1 MMKNNIQLTKCQN
14 LIKHLNNYLKH
25 HKISI
30 NHSDVPVR
38 LLNDN
43 CTSLYNQYSLKFPA
57 QEVSY
62 STFKRCMPK
71 NFKKSK
77 KETDLCGHCE
87 NGKAAIIQYS
97 KINNELKELKLSKV
111 SKKEIS
117 KKQKELDKVCDK
129 KKGI

>member
-1 MMKNNIQLTKCQN
+1 M
-14 LIKHLNNYLKH
+14 IK
-25 HKISI
+25 I
-30 NHSDVPVR
+30 NHSDVLVR

-43 CTSLYNQYSLKFPA
+43 CTSLYNQYSLEFPD

-87 NGKAAIIQYS
+87 EMLLFYNN
-97 KINNELKELKLSKV
+97 KIFLKNFVFLKFLFL
-111 SKKEIS
+111 I
-117 KKQKELDKVCDK
+117 L
-129 KKGI
+129 